1 LTSALTLGHSLSG
14 VISLMVATVRGV
26 SDWLWAKRIWWLAVP
41 LMAGTVQIARAQAQE
56 THEAPQQQKSVK
68 VQELAVPAS
77 AQPVDATIGGGDLLH
92 IDVFD
97 VPELSRDVRVS
108 DTGDISY
115 PLIPGKIAVAGL
127 TPFQLESKLEQLLL
141 ANGLVSHPQV
151 SVFVKEQN
159 SQPVTIVG
167 AVGHPMVFQ
176 VMRPTTLLE
185 VLTAAG
191 GVTDDAD
198 NVVIVTRPERSKDAA
213 EEEPASAT
221 TNTEPKEER
230 ITVPLQSLLESG
242 DSVFNIQ
249 IYGGDTVTV
258 PPAGIVY
265 VLGSGV
271 AAPGEY
277 VLQNRGEQVTV
288 LKALAL
294 ARGLTT
300 FAKANSAVIMRTNP
314 KTGQRDA
321 IPVHLK
327 KIEDRKEDDVP
338 MKSNDILYV
347 PDSTGKK
354 ALARGTE
361 AALGIGTGLA
371 VYRVP

>member
-1 LTSALTLGHSLSG
+1 
-14 VISLMVATVRGV
+14 MVATVRGV
-26 SDWLWAKRIWWLAVP
+26 SDWLWAKRIWLLAVP
-41 LMAGTVQIARAQAQE
+41 LMAGTVQVARSQE
-56 THEAPQQQKSVK
+56 THETPPQKSVK

-77 AQPVDATIGGGDLLH
+77 AQPVDATIGSGDLLH
-92 IDVFD
+92 VDVFD

-115 PLIPGKIAVAGL
+115 PLIPGKIAAAGL
-127 TPFQLESKLEQLLL
+127 TPFQLESKIGQLLL

-159 SQPVTIVG
+159 SQPVTVVG
-167 AVGHPMVFQ
+167 AVGHPMVYQ
-176 VMRPTTLLE
+176 VLRPTTLLE

-191 GVTDDAD
+191 GVSDTAG
-198 NVVIVTRPERSKDAA
+198 NIVIVTRPGPPESAVK
-213 EEEPASAT
+213 EEPASAT
-221 TNTEPKEER
+221 TKPELKEQK
-230 ITVPLQSLLESG
+230 ITIPLQGLLESG

-258 PPAGIVY
+258 PSAGIIY

-271 AAPGEY
+271 SQPGEY
-277 VLQNRGEQVTV
+277 VLQNRGEQITA

-294 ARGLTT
+294 AKGLTT
-300 FAKANSAVIMRTNP
+300 FAKGNSAVIMRLNAQ
-314 KTGQRDA
+314 TGQRDA
-321 IPVHLK
+321 IPIHLK
-327 KIEDRKEDDVP
+327 KIEEQKEDDVA

-347 PDSTGKK
+347 PDSSGKK

-361 AALGIGTGLA
+361 AALGIGSGLA
-371 VYRVP
+371 IYRAP

>member
-1 LTSALTLGHSLSG
+1 
-14 VISLMVATVRGV
+14 MVATVRGV
-26 SDWLWAKRIWWLAVP
+26 SDWLWAKRLWWLAVP
-41 LMAGTVQIARAQAQE
+41 LMAGTVQIARAQE
-56 THEAPQQQKSVK
+56 THETPQQKSVK
-68 VQELAVPAS
+68 VQELAAPPS
-77 AQPVDATIGGGDLLH
+77 ALAVDATIGSGDLLH

-127 TPFQLESKLEQLLL
+127 TPFQLESKVEQLLL

-151 SVFVKEQN
+151 SVFVKEQT

-167 AVGHPMVFQ
+167 AVGHPMVYQ
-176 VMRPTTLLE
+176 VLRPTTLLE

-191 GVTDDAD
+191 GVSDVAG
-198 NVVIVTRPERSKDAA
+198 NVVIVTRPAHPADAV

-221 TNTEPKEER
+221 TKPDVKEQK
-230 ITVPLQSLLESG
+230 ITIPLQSLLESG

-249 IYGGDTVTV
+249 IYGGDTITV
-258 PPAGIVY
+258 PAAGIIY
-265 VLGSGV
+265 VLGMGV
-271 AAPGEY
+271 GQPGEY
-277 VLQNRGEQVTV
+277 VLQDRGEQVTV
-288 LKALAL
+288 LKAVAL

-300 FAKANSAVIMRTNP
+300 FAKADSAVIMRTNP
-314 KTGQRDA
+314 QTGQRDA

-327 KIEDRKEDDVP
+327 QIENRKADDVS

-347 PDSTGKK
+347 PDSAGKK
-354 ALARGTE
+354 ALARGAE
-361 AALGIGTGLA
+361 AVVGVGTGLA
-371 VYRVP
+371 IYRAP

>member
-1 LTSALTLGHSLSG
+1 
-14 VISLMVATVRGV
+14 M
-26 SDWLWAKRIWWLAVP
+26 
-41 LMAGTVQIARAQAQE
+41 
-56 THEAPQQQKSVK
+56 
-68 VQELAVPAS
+68 QELAAPAS
-77 AQPVDATIGGGDLLH
+77 VQPVDATIGSGDLLH
-92 IDVFD
+92 VDVFD

-115 PLIPGKIAVAGL
+115 PLIPGRIVAGGL

-159 SQPVTIVG
+159 SQPVTVVG
-167 AVGHPMVFQ
+167 AVGHPTVFQ

-191 GVTDDAD
+191 GVTDDAG
-198 NVVIVTRPERSKDAA
+198 NIVIVTRPESAGEVAR
-213 EEEPASAT
+213 EEPASAT
-221 TNTEPKEER
+221 TKPELKEQR
-230 ITVPLQSLLESG
+230 ITIPLQSLLESG
-242 DSVFNIQ
+242 NAVFNIQ

-258 PPAGIVY
+258 PRAGIIY

-271 AAPGEY
+271 GQPGEY

-300 FAKANSAVIMRTNP
+300 FAKANSAVIMRMNP
-314 KTGQRDA
+314 QTGQRDT
-321 IPVHLK
+321 IPVQLK
-327 KIEDRKEDDVP
+327 KIEDRKADDVP
-338 MKSNDILYV
+338 MKSDDILYV

-361 AALGIGTGLA
+361 AALGLGSAIT
-371 VYRVP
+371 VYRVQ